1 MKPKASNRILK
12 IGRLLALALMA
23 LCLAPR
29 GAHAL
34 DSAPAGND
42 TANAWLISG
51 VAATGDLKTIPLGL
65 EVKLAADWHTYWRSP
80 GMAGLPPQIDWQS
93 SLSEASNL
101 KSATLLYPAPRR
113 YTAYGLETIGYRD
126 LVVFPIDAELRTP
139 GKPLKINALL
149 DLLVCS
155 DICVPKHFILKLDL
169 QAGPAKPSADA
180 ALIEQFRAQVPKD
193 AAQSGIEIKNIA
205 NDGQNLTVDV
215 ASRAPLQAPDIF
227 VENDDNISFGAPV
240 VTLSPDARS
249 AQFSLKGDGQL
260 PAGAALTLTIV
271 NGDRAL
277 EQKIPAPAATGV
289 AAVPESAPTAE
300 VRQALPPPNLPA
312 LPLGM
317 VILFAII
324 GGFILNLMPCV
335 LPVLSL
341 KVLNVVSHGGGE
353 ARVVRHSFLVTA
365 AGILF
370 SYLALACMTIA
381 LKEFGLAFGWGVQF
395 QQPIFLGALV
405 LLLTFFA
412 ANMFGLF
419 EIRLPRFLAD
429 SLTGPYHPKL
439 AGDFAAGAFATLL
452 ATPCTAP
459 FLGTA
464 VGFALASG
472 PREILII
479 FVALGFGM
487 TLPYLAVALWPR
499 LATSLPRPGAWMA
512 HLRHLLGW
520 ALAATAAWLIWVLAA
535 QITVRGAFT
544 VAVCMIAIAALFAL
558 QRRKPRSFLA
568 FGITSFALLAFG
580 ATLAG
585 SLAPKPAPSIGAAW
599 QPFDEAAIAADVA
612 AGKVVFVDVTADW
625 CLTCKA
631 NKKFVL
637 GREEIKERLF
647 GPGVVPMQADWTNPD
662 PVIAAFLQKYGRYGI
677 PFNAVFGPGAPQG
690 LVLPELLTPDAV
702 RGGLDKAA
710 NKTQP

>member
-1 MKPKASNRILK
+1 
-12 IGRLLALALMA
+12 MA

-29 GAHAL
+29 ETRAL
-34 DSAPAGND
+34 DNNGGSD
-42 TANAWLISG
+42 TASAWLISS
-51 VAATGDLKTIPLGL
+51 VTATGNLKTIPLGL
-65 EVKLAADWHTYWRSP
+65 EVKLAPEWHTYWRSP

-93 SLSEASNL
+93 NLSETSNL
-101 KSATLLYPAPRR
+101 KSAVLLYPAPRR
-113 YTAYGLETIGYRD
+113 YAAYGLETIGYRD
-126 LVVFPIDAELRTP
+126 LVVFPINAEVRTP
-139 GKPLKINALL
+139 GKPLEISALL

-169 QAGPAKPSADA
+169 PSGVAKPSTDA

-193 AAQSGIEIKNIA
+193 AAQSGLDIKSIA
-205 NDGQNLTVDV
+205 YDGQNLVVDV
-215 ASRAPLQAPDIF
+215 ASRSPLQSPDIF
-227 VENDDNISFGAPV
+227 VENDNNVSFGAPA
-240 VTLSPDARS
+240 VTLSSEKMS
-249 AQFSLKGDGQL
+249 AQLSLKGDGPL
-260 PAGAALTLTIV
+260 PAGATLALTIV
-271 NGDRAL
+271 DGEHAL
-277 EQKIPAPAATGV
+277 EQKILASAAAGVATTPEAAPAAPV
-289 AAVPESAPTAE
+289 ES
-300 VRQALPPPNLPA
+300 LPAPNLPA
-312 LPLGM
+312 LPPGM

-353 ARVVRHSFLVTA
+353 ARLVRHSFLFTA

-370 SYLALACMTIA
+370 SYLVLACMTIA
-381 LKEFGLAFGWGVQF
+381 FKEFGLAFGWGVQF
-395 QQPIFLGALV
+395 QQPVFLGMLV

-419 EIRLPRFLAD
+419 EIHLPRFLAD

-439 AGDFAAGAFATLL
+439 AGDFATGAFATLL

-479 FVALGFGM
+479 FAALGFGM
-487 TLPYLAVALWPR
+487 TLPYLAVATWPR

-520 ALAATAAWLIWVLAA
+520 ALAATAAWLVWVLAA
-535 QITVRGAFT
+535 QITARGAFV
-544 VAVCMIAIAALFAL
+544 VATCMIAIVALFAL
-558 QRRKPRSFLA
+558 RHRDPRSFFT
-568 FGITSFALLAFG
+568 FGIASFALLAFG
-580 ATLAG
+580 VTLAG
-585 SLAPKPAPSIGAAW
+585 SLAPKPSPSIGAAW
-599 QPFDEAAIAADVA
+599 QPFDEAAIAQNVA
-612 AGKVVFVDVTADW
+612 QGKTVFVDITADW

-637 GREEIKERLF
+637 ARAEVAQRLF
-647 GPGVVPMQADWTNPD
+647 GSDIVPMQADWTNPD

-677 PFNAVFGPGAPQG
+677 PFNADFGPGAPQG

-702 RGGLDKAA
+702 LGALDRADNKA
-710 NKTQP
+710 QP